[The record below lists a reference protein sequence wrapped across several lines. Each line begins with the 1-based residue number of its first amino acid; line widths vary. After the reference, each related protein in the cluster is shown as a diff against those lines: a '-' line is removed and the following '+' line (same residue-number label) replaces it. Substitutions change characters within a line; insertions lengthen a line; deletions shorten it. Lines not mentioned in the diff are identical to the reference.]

1 MTAPRQEEVRRSA
14 GDRADGME
22 ELRKQLVA
30 RDALL
35 AEQDKRIAQLLA
47 DNAVLRQRLEQL
59 ERQIGLNSSNSGK
72 PPSSDGPGKPSAEQR
87 TRSTRGRSG
96 KRSGGQPGHRGATLQ
111 RTETPDRVQD
121 HLPTRCDGCGAV
133 LSAADTV
140 GTPVARQ
147 VFDLPE
153 PQPLEV
159 TEHWGW
165 ACLPVPC
172 LWPHDTGGL
181 PGRRI
186 RQRTL
191 LCIQDGTDLNFAEHG
206 GCRGLGYIGKNQRSA
221 GTLGLHMHS
230 ILAGARQAVAAVRRV
245 HDRVG
250 KALKRGLAVA
260 VGAVRA
266 GAEECRRADRWLVR
280 ASDDLAR
287 AGRAAVGACERL
299 GRRLLT
305 DRQGLQ
311 ADRERIGQALEALR
325 PQPVRKEWKPPRRE
339 RVDELLPSFPPRG
352 RGRNGGPSR

>member
-1 MTAPRQEEVRRSA
+1 
-14 GDRADGME
+14 ME

-181 PGRRI
+181 PGRGE
-186 RQRTL
+186 
-191 LCIQDGTDLNFAEHG
+191 GT
-206 GCRGLGYIGKNQRSA
+206 
-221 GTLGLHMHS
+221 
-230 ILAGARQAVAAVRRV
+230 
-245 HDRVG
+245 
-250 KALKRGLAVA
+250 
-260 VGAVRA
+260 GAVRA
-266 GAEECRRADRWLVR
+266 AHRRHGGLLADCAVPAEGPAGGSDEGSVR
-280 ASDDLAR
+280 
-287 AGRAAVGACERL
+287 RAAVRGDAGEHDGQGGAAVA
-299 GRRLLT
+299 
-305 DRQGLQ
+305 GL
-311 ADRERIGQALEALR
+311 
-325 PQPVRKEWKPPRRE
+325 RRE
-339 RVDELLPSFPPRG
+339 RARPACVFR
-352 RGRNGGPSR
+352 RT